1 MNTKELFLESLGYE
15 LVEKKNEPDHEYEMV
30 RNQLRTSAK
39 AIERLM
45 KKVKGEGNLE
55 AWVQSKITKAA
66 DYIDSVAD
74 YMDSSDK
81 EVKEAIELSLLA
93 KSLLEEYGA
102 GFEGTCSATDKYK
115 QDTPG
120 QSPEKTLKKKRKKK

>member
-30 RNQLRTSAK
+30 RNQLRTAAK

-102 GFEGTCSATDKYK
+102 GFKATCSATDKYK
-115 QDTPG
+115 EDTPG

>member
-30 RNQLRTSAK
+30 RNQLRTAAK

-115 QDTPG
+115 EDTPG
-120 QSPEKTLKKKRKKK
+120 QSPKTLNKKRKKK